1 MHLFSNRSQM
11 MTKYDKNK
19 KVAHEVKAECVPDV
33 PDVFCDLL
41 LNRRMVTWNLLV
53 SYNQETNHTKFCMF

>member
-19 KVAHEVKAECVPDV
+19 KEAHEVKAECV

-41 LNRRMVTWNLLV
+41 LNRRMATWNLLV
-53 SYNQETNHTKFCMF
+53 LYNQETNHTKFCMF